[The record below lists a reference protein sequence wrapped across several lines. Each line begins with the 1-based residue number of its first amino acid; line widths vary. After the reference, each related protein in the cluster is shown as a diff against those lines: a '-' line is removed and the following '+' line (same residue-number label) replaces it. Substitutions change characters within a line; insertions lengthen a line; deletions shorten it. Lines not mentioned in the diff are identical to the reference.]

1 MQLQLLRFLI
11 PFLIPGLGLVSDMS
25 RIKMELRPK
34 FHSREQLFRRTSKMI
49 KCLEGKLVGIALC
62 LLSVPEFIARVQR
75 FWTLCF
81 WQKDDLH
88 LKQA

>member
-34 FHSREQLFRRTSKMI
+34 WIQENNY
-49 KCLEGKLVGIALC
+49 LEG
-62 LLSVPEFIARVQR
+62 P
-75 FWTLCF
+75 
-81 WQKDDLH
+81 
-88 LKQA
+88 LK